1 MLKAMR
7 LQALVC
13 LLLALQVAA
22 TYDFHLL
29 RRDDASPSPTPSA
42 SVSHSV
48 PSSQPTPQ
56 PSVTRERH
64 EDSKQTDVS
73 KESTTTRVSRSTAT
87 SSTPTVQTTVTV
99 PSETPLSNST
109 LFNSNATIPAGQLP
123 IKPVV
128 TPGWGVA
135 GAILLLTGALYTII
149 GLRNQWINCF
159 FSTAYLTSLGITV
172 LVVYLMNVPVSL
184 AVQGAYVIAVV
195 LSGCVLGA
203 ASLIFKELTEG
214 LGCALGGFSFSMW
227 LLCLAPGGLL
237 HDTVG
242 RAVFISCLSVAGF
255 ALSFSSY
262 TRDWAMI
269 ILMSFGGATVI
280 VLGIDCFSRA
290 GLKEFWAYI
299 WNLNGDLFPLGAD
312 TYPITRGIRVE
323 IAVIVII
330 CLVGIVCQMR
340 LWRIVRD
347 RRNTKALKIAED
359 QRCLQQEEENVG
371 RHIGQQTARERVAWE
386 KVYGGRYMPD
396 SNVMSTASQY
406 SYGTDSGSNS
416 KRQQRVHSESVYTE
430 SKADGIEMTEM
441 SDSSV
446 VQAGADGLMSMEL
459 AKEGKIMVRVAADEV
474 LETQNHREGE
484 ITDKQVDAM
493 SEPGVEVAN
502 KRRSGSQ
509 TKAAKDREISP
520 TNSEGR
526 RNFPQRNVTPAP
538 EVVPLPFK
546 TPTEDDL
553 KSIGDRSSVATFADD
568 ELYASVT
575 PIRNSL
581 VKRVSQSSTTLLR
594 SLSQQGKKSV
604 SPERQ
609 LETGESTEDLVEP
622 AESVHEDGR
631 SSLAATVDYE
641 SLSDYQNDHDS
652 IVDDDIRKSIEIT
665 AELGEVEAA
674 QSPEEVEVETGV
686 TDDVEKSEGIEPQA
700 VAKET
705 TGDEVA
711 EITSEL
717 NEKCDGD
724 EVDKKDSGAKAE
736 NGVGEEEM
744 PTAHEQEH
752 TATAGSTTEGKLPE
766 STEKTKSDSSATS
779 VPVNLTKDRL
789 PTSMS
794 RAALSY
800 RTNEWAKHLGHADT
814 PEPDAIHIESYG
826 PEVDMEEIP
835 RYVDMEDLQ
844 MNIADRTSYVS
855 PQQSDSGSTQASS
868 IQPGLKAAKKQ
879 ARISEIVVSPATS
892 ADAMIPSGSP
902 KPPPMDMAGLQPT
915 PVALR
920 RTSSGFAPIVEE
932 QDGVQA
938 GELSPE
944 EISQQDATQLNPAP
958 FRPIVPR
965 VVSFSNPH
973 TLLGQRES
981 VLRSRSQGNLAAH
994 LAEYNVDTQGSVAD
1008 ADSLHNYP
1016 INHRM
1021 ASPDPDDVPL
1031 SQRREII
1038 RQSSRTN
1045 LPAPGYLPLS
1055 NYRLNRSS
1063 NGIEVS
1069 GNTQFNSHQPK
1080 RISSVSAIAQ
1090 EARLATFRHSL
1101 ARDLQTM
1108 TPGVPSNFGRETP
1121 FAPTSTLMDDMDT
1134 QRIVMM
1140 EKREAEIQRKE
1151 MQRREKEW
1159 NDRVFD
1165 ARMRSGD
1172 LLDAHREVIR
1182 KMQSSAKEA

>member
-1 MLKAMR
+1 MFKAMR

-22 TYDFHLL
+22 THDFPPL
-29 RRDDASPSPTPSA
+29 RRDGASA
-42 SVSHSV
+42 SISASA

-56 PSVTRERH
+56 TSVARDRH
-64 EDSKQTDVS
+64 EDSKQTEVS
-73 KESTTTRVSRSTAT
+73 KESTTTKAPHSTTT
-87 SSTPTVQTTVTV
+87 SSAATVQTTATA
-99 PSETPLSNST
+99 PTPTPLSNST
-109 LFNSNATIPAGQLP
+109 LFNATIPAGQLP
-123 IKPVV
+123 IKPVI

-135 GAILLLTGALYTII
+135 GAILILTGALYTII

-184 AVQGAYVIAVV
+184 AVQGAYVVAVV
-195 LSGCVLGA
+195 LSGSVLGA

-227 LLCLAPGGLL
+227 LLCLVPGGLL
-237 HDTVG
+237 HDTLG
-242 RAVFISCLSVAGF
+242 RAIFISCLSVAGF

-340 LWRIVRD
+340 LWRMVRD
-347 RRNTKALKIAED
+347 RRNTKALKLAED

-386 KVYGGRYMPD
+386 KVYGGRFMPD
-396 SNVMSTASQY
+396 SNGMSTASHY
-406 SYGTDSGSNS
+406 SYGTDSNSNS

-430 SKADGIEMTEM
+430 SKTDGIEMTEL

-446 VQAGADGLMSMEL
+446 VQAGTDGLMSMEL
-459 AKEGKIMVRVAADEV
+459 AKEGKITVRVAADEI
-474 LETQNHREGE
+474 LDTPNDKRAN
-484 ITDKQVDAM
+484 ITEEHIDAM
-493 SEPGVEVAN
+493 SESGAEIVDSD
-502 KRRSGSQ
+502 RSGSQ
-509 TKAAKDREISP
+509 TGAAKEKEISQ
-520 TNSEGR
+520 TSSEGR
-526 RNFPQRNVTPAP
+526 QNSPQRNMTPAP

-568 ELYASVT
+568 EPFASAT

-581 VKRVSQSSTTLLR
+581 VKRVSQSSATLLR
-594 SLSQQGKKSV
+594 SLSQQRKKTI

-609 LETGESTEDLVEP
+609 LENGESTEDLVEP
-622 AESVHEDGR
+622 AESVPDDSR

-641 SLSDYQNDHDS
+641 SLSDYQNEHDS
-652 IVDDDIRKSIEIT
+652 IVDDDARKSIEIT
-665 AELGEVEAA
+665 AELGEAEAT
-674 QSPEEVEVETGV
+674 QSPEEVEPETAAA
-686 TDDVEKSEGIEPQA
+686 DDAEKSAGIEPQA
-700 VAKET
+700 MSKEIP
-705 TGDEVA
+705 GGEA
-711 EITSEL
+711 LEMESEP
-717 NEKCDGD
+717 NEKHDGD
-724 EVDKKDSGAKAE
+724 ELDKEDSATKAE
-736 NGVGEEEM
+736 NAAGEEE
-744 PTAHEQEH
+744 TSVAHEQEH

-779 VPVNLTKDRL
+779 VPANLTKDRL
-789 PTSMS
+789 PASMS

-814 PEPDAIHIESYG
+814 PEPDAIHIEPYG
-826 PEVDMEEIP
+826 SEVDTEEVP
-835 RYVDMEDLQ
+835 RYVDLEDLQ
-844 MNIADRTSYVS
+844 MNIADRTSYVP
-855 PQQSDSGSTQASS
+855 PQQSDSGSTQVSS
-868 IQPGLKAAKKQ
+868 IQPNAKAAKKQ
-879 ARISEIVVSPATS
+879 ARISEIVVSPAMS
-892 ADAMIPSGSP
+892 ADAMSPNGSP
-902 KPPPMDMAGLQPT
+902 RSPPMDMAGLQPA

-920 RTSSGFAPIVEE
+920 RTSAGFAPIVEE
-932 QDGVQA
+932 QDGAQA
-938 GELSPE
+938 SGLSPE
-944 EISQQDATQLNPAP
+944 DNSQQDATQLNPAP

-981 VLRSRSQGNLAAH
+981 VLRSRSQGNLVAH
-994 LAEYNVDTQGSVAD
+994 LADYNVDTQGSVAD
-1008 ADSLHNYP
+1008 ADSLHSYP
-1016 INHRM
+1016 VNHRM
-1021 ASPDPDDVPL
+1021 ASPDPDDLPL

-1045 LPAPGYLPLS
+1045 LPAPNYLPLS

-1063 NGIEVS
+1063 SGIEVS

-1080 RISSVSAIAQ
+1080 RISSVSVIAQ
-1090 EARLATFRHSL
+1090 ESRLANFRHSI
-1101 ARDLQTM
+1101 ARDLTSM

-1121 FAPTSTLMDDMDT
+1121 FAPSSTLIDDMDT

-1159 NDRVFD
+1159 NDRIFD

-1182 KMQSSAKEA
+1182 KMQSSAKDA

>member
-1 MLKAMR
+1 MFKAMR

-22 TYDFHLL
+22 THDFHPL
-29 RRDDASPSPTPSA
+29 RRDDASAPSTPSA
-42 SVSHSV
+42 SISGSK
-48 PSSQPTPQ
+48 PSSQPRPQ
-56 PSVTRERH
+56 PSVTSERH

-73 KESTTTRVSRSTAT
+73 KESTTTKAPHSTTA
-87 SSTPTVQTTVTV
+87 SSTPTVHNTATV
-99 PSETPLSNST
+99 SSQTPLSNST
-109 LFNSNATIPAGQLP
+109 LFNTTIPAGQLP
-123 IKPVV
+123 IKPVI

-172 LVVYLMNVPVSL
+172 LVVYLMNVPLSL
-184 AVQGAYVIAVV
+184 AVQGAYVVAVV

-203 ASLIFKELTEG
+203 ASLIFQELTEG

-299 WNLNGDLFPLGAD
+299 WNLNGDLFPLGAN

-330 CLVGIVCQMR
+330 CLIGIVCQMR
-340 LWRIVRD
+340 LWTIVRD

-359 QRCLQQEEENVG
+359 QRCLQQEEENIG
-371 RHIGQQTARERVAWE
+371 RYIGQQTARERVAWE
-386 KVYGGRYMPD
+386 KVYAGRFIPD
-396 SNVMSTASQY
+396 SNGMSTASHY

-430 SKADGIEMTEM
+430 SKTDGIEMTEM

-446 VQAGADGLMSMEL
+446 VQAGTDGLMSMEL
-459 AKEGKIMVRVAADEV
+459 AKEGKITVRVAADEV
-474 LETQNHREGE
+474 LETPNKREGK
-484 ITDKQVDAM
+484 ITEEQIDAM
-493 SEPGVEVAN
+493 SESGAGVVDRDRN
-502 KRRSGSQ
+502 GSP
-509 TKAAKDREISP
+509 TAAGKEKEISQ

-526 RNFPQRNVTPAP
+526 RNSPQRNVTPAP
-538 EVVPLPFK
+538 QVVPLPFK

-568 ELYASVT
+568 EAFASGT

-581 VKRVSQSSTTLLR
+581 VKRVSQSSVTLLR
-594 SLSQQGKKSV
+594 SLSQQKKKST

-609 LETGESTEDLVEP
+609 LETGESTEDLIEP
-622 AESVHEDGR
+622 AESVHDDSR

-652 IVDDDIRKSIEIT
+652 IVEDDTRKSIEIT
-665 AELGEVEAA
+665 AELGETETT
-674 QSPEEVEVETGV
+674 QNPEEVEVKTAAAH
-686 TDDVEKSEGIEPQA
+686 DVEKPEGIKPQETPKEDPGGEALEIETEPK
-700 VAKET
+700 VKYVSDELDK
-705 TGDEVA
+705 GD
-711 EITSEL
+711 S
-717 NEKCDGD
+717 D
-724 EVDKKDSGAKAE
+724 AKAE
-736 NGVGEEEM
+736 NEVGEEEA

-752 TATAGSTTEGKLPE
+752 TATAGSTMEGKLPE

-779 VPVNLTKDRL
+779 VPANLTKDRL

-814 PEPDAIHIESYG
+814 PEPDAIHIEPYG
-826 PEVDMEEIP
+826 SEVDMEEVP
-835 RYVDMEDLQ
+835 RYVDIEDLQ
-844 MNIADRTSYVS
+844 MNIADRTSYVP
-855 PQQSDSGSTQASS
+855 PQHSDSGSTQASS
-868 IQPGLKAAKKQ
+868 MQPNAKAAKKQ
-879 ARISEIVVSPATS
+879 ARVSDIVVSPAMS
-892 ADAMIPSGSP
+892 ADAMSPSGSP
-902 KPPPMDMAGLQPT
+902 KSPPMDVAGLQPA

-920 RTSSGFAPIVEE
+920 RTSSGFDPIVEE
-932 QDGVQA
+932 QEGAQA
-938 GELSPE
+938 NELSPE
-944 EISQQDATQLNPAP
+944 DISHEDGTQLNPAP

-981 VLRSRSQGNLAAH
+981 VLRSRSQGNLVAH
-994 LAEYNVDTQGSVAD
+994 LADYNVDTQGSVAD

-1021 ASPDPDDVPL
+1021 ASPDPDELPL
-1031 SQRREII
+1031 SQRREIM

-1045 LPAPGYLPLS
+1045 LPAPNYLPLS

-1063 NGIEVS
+1063 SGIEVS
-1069 GNTQFNSHQPK
+1069 GNTLFNSHQPK
-1080 RISSVSAIAQ
+1080 RISSISAIAQ
-1090 EARLATFRHSL
+1090 ETKLANFRHSL

-1108 TPGVPSNFGRETP
+1108 TPGIPPNLGRETP
-1121 FAPTSTLMDDMDT
+1121 FAPTSTLIDDMDT

-1140 EKREAEIQRKE
+1140 ERREAEIQRKE

-1182 KMQSSAKEA
+1182 KMQSSAKDA

>member
-1 MLKAMR
+1 M
-7 LQALVC
+7 
-13 LLLALQVAA
+13 
-22 TYDFHLL
+22 
-29 RRDDASPSPTPSA
+29 
-42 SVSHSV
+42 
-48 PSSQPTPQ
+48 
-56 PSVTRERH
+56 
-64 EDSKQTDVS
+64 
-73 KESTTTRVSRSTAT
+73 
-87 SSTPTVQTTVTV
+87 
-99 PSETPLSNST
+99 
-109 LFNSNATIPAGQLP
+109 I
-123 IKPVV
+123 
-128 TPGWGVA
+128 
-135 GAILLLTGALYTII
+135 LTGALYTII

-184 AVQGAYVIAVV
+184 AIQGAYVVAVV

-237 HDTVG
+237 HDTLG
-242 RAVFISCLSVAGF
+242 RAIFISCLSVGGF

-299 WNLNGDLFPLGAD
+299 WNLNGNLFPLGAN

-330 CLVGIVCQMR
+330 CIVGIVCQMR

-347 RRNTKALKIAED
+347 RRNTKALKLAED

-386 KVYGGRYMPD
+386 KVYGGRFIPD
-396 SNVMSTASQY
+396 SNGMSTASHY
-406 SYGTDSGSNS
+406 SYGTDSASNS

-430 SKADGIEMTEM
+430 SKTDGIEMTEL

-446 VQAGADGLMSMEL
+446 GQAGTDGLISVER

-474 LETQNHREGE
+474 VETPNDREGE
-484 ITDKQVDAM
+484 TTEEQIDAM
-493 SEPGVEVAN
+493 SEVVDSG
-502 KRRSGSQ
+502 RSGSSG
-509 TKAAKDREISP
+509 DRRISP
-520 TNSEGR
+520 QR
-526 RNFPQRNVTPAP
+526 QRNVTPAP

-568 ELYASVT
+568 EPYASAA

-581 VKRVSQSSTTLLR
+581 VKRVSQSSATLLR
-594 SLSQQGKKSV
+594 SLSQQRKKNS

-622 AESVHEDGR
+622 AESVHDDSR

-641 SLSDYQNDHDS
+641 SLSDYQNEHDS
-652 IVDDDIRKSIEIT
+652 IIDDDARKSIEIT
-665 AELGEVEAA
+665 AELGDAEATQSPDEVELETAA
-674 QSPEEVEVETGV
+674 A
-686 TDDVEKSEGIEPQA
+686 DDVEKSEGIEPQA
-700 VAKET
+700 MSKET
-705 TGDEVA
+705 PGGEA
-711 EITSEL
+711 LEMEL
-717 NEKCDGD
+717 EPNEKRD
-724 EVDKKDSGAKAE
+724 EDELDKEDLGAKAE
-736 NGVGEEEM
+736 NAAGEEE
-744 PTAHEQEH
+744 TSATHEQEH

-814 PEPDAIHIESYG
+814 PEPDAIHIEPYG
-826 PEVDMEEIP
+826 PEVDMEEAP

-844 MNIADRTSYVS
+844 MNIADRTSYVP

-868 IQPGLKAAKKQ
+868 LQPNAKAVKKQ
-879 ARISEIVVSPATS
+879 ARISEIVVSPTMS
-892 ADAMIPSGSP
+892 ADAMSPSGSP
-902 KPPPMDMAGLQPT
+902 KSPPMDTTGLQPA

-920 RTSSGFAPIVEE
+920 RISSGFAPIVEE

-938 GELSPE
+938 SELSPE
-944 EISQQDATQLNPAP
+944 DNSQQDATQLNPAP

-981 VLRSRSQGNLAAH
+981 VLRSRSQGNLVAH
-994 LAEYNVDTQGSVAD
+994 LADFNVDAQGSVAD

-1016 INHRM
+1016 VNHRM
-1021 ASPDPDDVPL
+1021 ASPDPDDLPL

-1045 LPAPGYLPLS
+1045 LPASNYLPLS

-1063 NGIEVS
+1063 SGIEVS

-1090 EARLATFRHSL
+1090 ESRLANFRHSI
-1101 ARDLQTM
+1101 ARDLTSM
-1108 TPGVPSNFGRETP
+1108 TPGVPANLGRETP
-1121 FAPTSTLMDDMDT
+1121 FAPTSTLLDDMDT

-1159 NDRVFD
+1159 NDRMFD

-1182 KMQSSAKEA
+1182 KMQSAAKDA

>member
-1 MLKAMR
+1 MFKAMR

-22 TYDFHLL
+22 THDLHPL
-29 RRDDASPSPTPSA
+29 RRDGAASISSSEPR
-42 SVSHSV
+42 
-48 PSSQPTPQ
+48 SQPTPQ
-56 PSVTRERH
+56 PSIARDQH
-64 EDSKQTDVS
+64 QDSKQTDVS
-73 KESTTTRVSRSTAT
+73 KESTTTKAPHSTTT
-87 SSTPTVQTTVTV
+87 SSTPTLQTTATV
-99 PSETPLSNST
+99 PSQTPLSNST
-109 LFNSNATIPAGQLP
+109 LFNATIPTGQLP
-123 IKPVV
+123 IKPVL

-135 GAILLLTGALYTII
+135 GAVLLLTGALYTII

-184 AVQGAYVIAVV
+184 AVQGAYVVAVV

-237 HDTVG
+237 HDTLG
-242 RAVFISCLSVAGF
+242 RAIFISCLSVGGF

-323 IAVIVII
+323 LAVIVVI
-330 CLVGIVCQMR
+330 CFVGIVCQMR

-347 RRNTKALKIAED
+347 RRNTKALKLAED

-386 KVYGGRYMPD
+386 KVYGGRFMPD
-396 SNVMSTASQY
+396 SNGMSTASHY
-406 SYGTDSGSNS
+406 SSGTDSGSNS

-430 SKADGIEMTEM
+430 SKTDGIEMTEL

-446 VQAGADGLMSMEL
+446 VQAGTDGLMSMGP
-459 AKEGKIMVRVAADEV
+459 AKEGKIMVRVAADEI
-474 LETQNHREGE
+474 LETRKHREGE
-484 ITDKQVDAM
+484 ITEEQFGAM
-493 SEPGVEVAN
+493 SESGAEIVDN
-502 KRRSGSQ
+502 DRRTGAAKEKEISQ
-509 TKAAKDREISP
+509 TS
-520 TNSEGR
+520 SEGR
-526 RNFPQRNVTPAP
+526 RNSPQRNMTPAP

-568 ELYASVT
+568 EPFASAT

-581 VKRVSQSSTTLLR
+581 VKRVSQSSATLLR
-594 SLSQQGKKSV
+594 SLSQQRKKST

-622 AESVHEDGR
+622 AESIHDDSR

-641 SLSDYQNDHDS
+641 SLSDYQNEHDS
-652 IVDDDIRKSIEIT
+652 IVDDDDRKSIEIT
-665 AELGEVEAA
+665 AELGEAKA
-674 QSPEEVEVETGV
+674 KATQSPEEVELETAAA
-686 TDDVEKSEGIEPQA
+686 DDAEKSEGIEPQA
-700 VAKET
+700 MSKEIPGGET
-705 TGDEVA
+705 LEM
-711 EITSEL
+711 ESEP
-717 NEKCDGD
+717 NEKRDGD
-724 EVDKKDSGAKAE
+724 ELLDKQDSGAKAE
-736 NGVGEEEM
+736 NAAGEEE
-744 PTAHEQEH
+744 TSVTHEQEH

-766 STEKTKSDSSATS
+766 STDKTKSGSSATS
-779 VPVNLTKDRL
+779 VPANLTKDRL

-814 PEPDAIHIESYG
+814 PEPDAIHIEPYG
-826 PEVDMEEIP
+826 SEVDMEEVP
-835 RYVDMEDLQ
+835 RYVDLEDLQ
-844 MNIADRTSYVS
+844 MNIADRTSYVP
-855 PQQSDSGSTQASS
+855 PQQSDSGSTQVSS
-868 IQPGLKAAKKQ
+868 IQPNAKAVKKQ
-879 ARISEIVVSPATS
+879 ARISEIVVSPAMS
-892 ADAMIPSGSP
+892 ADAMSPSGSP
-902 KPPPMDMAGLQPT
+902 KSPPMDMAGLQPA

-920 RTSSGFAPIVEE
+920 RISSGFAPIVEE
-932 QDGVQA
+932 QDGIQA
-938 GELSPE
+938 TELSPE
-944 EISQQDATQLNPAP
+944 DHSQQDATQLNPAP

-981 VLRSRSQGNLAAH
+981 VLRSRSQGNLVAH
-994 LAEYNVDTQGSVAD
+994 LADYNIDAQGSVGD
-1008 ADSLHNYP
+1008 ADSLYNYP
-1016 INHRM
+1016 VNHRV
-1021 ASPDPDDVPL
+1021 ASPDPDDIPL

-1045 LPAPGYLPLS
+1045 LPASNYLPLS

-1063 NGIEVS
+1063 SGIEVS

-1080 RISSVSAIAQ
+1080 RISSVSVIAQ
-1090 EARLATFRHSL
+1090 NSRLANFRHSI
-1101 ARDLQTM
+1101 ARDLTSM
-1108 TPGVPSNFGRETP
+1108 TPGVPPNLGRETP
-1121 FAPTSTLMDDMDT
+1121 FAPSSTLVDDMDT

-1159 NDRVFD
+1159 NDRMFD

-1182 KMQSSAKEA
+1182 KMQSSAKDA

>member
-1 MLKAMR
+1 MARIFTAMR

-22 TYDFHLL
+22 THGLDPL
-29 RRDDASPSPTPSA
+29 RRVDASA
-42 SVSHSV
+42 S
-48 PSSQPTPQ
+48 TPQ
-56 PSVTRERH
+56 PTLQPSATKERH
-64 EDSKQTDVS
+64 GDSKQTDVPR
-73 KESTTTRVSRSTAT
+73 ESTTAKAPGRTTA
-87 SSTPTVQTTVTV
+87 SITPTIHTTATV
-99 PSETPLSNST
+99 PSQTPLSNST
-109 LFNSNATIPAGQLP
+109 LFNATIPAGQLP
-123 IKPVV
+123 IQPVV

-135 GAILLLTGALYTII
+135 GAILLLTGAVYTII
-149 GLRNQWINCF
+149 GLRNRWINCF

-184 AVQGAYVIAVV
+184 AVQGAYVVAVV

-214 LGCALGGFSFSMW
+214 LGCALGGFSLSMW

-237 HDTVG
+237 HDTLG
-242 RAVFISCLSVAGF
+242 RAIFISCLSVGGF

-299 WNLNGDLFPLGAD
+299 WNLNGNLFPLGAN

-330 CLVGIVCQMR
+330 CLIGIVSQMR

-347 RRNTKALKIAED
+347 RRDTKALKIAED

-371 RHIGQQTARERVAWE
+371 RQIGQQTARERVAWE
-386 KVYGGRYMPD
+386 KVYGGRYIPE
-396 SNVMSTASQY
+396 SNGVSTASY
-406 SYGTDSGSNS
+406 HSYGTDSN

-430 SKADGIEMTEM
+430 SRTDGIEMTEM

-446 VQAGADGLMSMEL
+446 VQAGTDGLLSMEL
-459 AKEGKIMVRVAADEV
+459 AKEGKITVRVAADEF
-474 LETQNHREGE
+474 LETP
-484 ITDKQVDAM
+484 
-493 SEPGVEVAN
+493 S
-502 KRRSGSQ
+502 
-509 TKAAKDREISP
+509 
-520 TNSEGR
+520 NSEGEVTEERTDAISEAGASQTEAAKEKVVSQR
-526 RNFPQRNVTPAP
+526 RTSRQKNMTPTPQ
-538 EVVPLPFK
+538 VVPLPFK

-568 ELYASVT
+568 EAFAPAT

-581 VKRVSQSSTTLLR
+581 VQRVSQSSVTLLR
-594 SLSQQGKKSV
+594 SLSQQRKKNA

-622 AESVHEDGR
+622 AESVHDDAR

-641 SLSDYQNDHDS
+641 SLSDYQNEHDS
-652 IVDDDIRKSIEIT
+652 VVDDDNRKSIEIT
-665 AELGEVEAA
+665 AELGEAEAT
-674 QSPEEVEVETGV
+674 QNSDEVELETAAA
-686 TDDVEKSEGIEPQA
+686 DVEGIEHQA
-700 VAKET
+700 DEAIET
-705 TGDEVA
+705 K
-711 EITSEL
+711 SEP

-724 EVDKKDSGAKAE
+724 ELDKKDSGAKAE
-736 NGVGEEEM
+736 NAAAIEEM
-744 PTAHEQEH
+744 AAHEQEH

-779 VPVNLTKDRL
+779 IPVNLTKDRL
-789 PTSMS
+789 PASMS
-794 RAALSY
+794 RVALSY

-814 PEPDAIHIESYG
+814 PEPDAIHVEPYG
-826 PEVDMEEIP
+826 SEADVDEVP
-835 RYVDMEDLQ
+835 KYVDVKDLQ
-844 MNIADRTSYVS
+844 MNIGDGASYVS
-855 PQQSDSGSTQASS
+855 PQPSDAGSSQATSV
-868 IQPGLKAAKKQ
+868 QPNVKMAKKQ
-879 ARISEIVVSPATS
+879 ARISNIVVSPAAS
-892 ADAMIPSGSP
+892 VDAMSPSGSP
-902 KPPPMDMAGLQPT
+902 KSPPADMAGLQPAA
-915 PVALR
+915 VALR

-932 QDGVQA
+932 QDG
-938 GELSPE
+938 
-944 EISQQDATQLNPAP
+944 TQLNPPP

-981 VLRSRSQGNLAAH
+981 VLRSRSQGNLVAH
-994 LAEYNVDTQGSVAD
+994 LADYNVDTQGSVAD
-1008 ADSLHNYP
+1008 ADSIHNYP
-1016 INHRM
+1016 INHRV
-1021 ASPDPDDVPL
+1021 ASPDADDLPL

-1038 RQSSRTN
+1038 RQSSRSN
-1045 LPAPGYLPLS
+1045 LPAAGYLPLS

-1063 NGIEVS
+1063 SGIEVS

-1080 RISSVSAIAQ
+1080 RISSVSAIVQ
-1090 EARLATFRHSL
+1090 ETRLANFRHSI
-1101 ARDLQTM
+1101 ARDLQSM

-1121 FAPTSTLMDDMDT
+1121 FAPTSTLVEDMDA

-1140 EKREAEIQRKE
+1140 ERREAEMQRKE

-1172 LLDAHREVIR
+1172 LLDAHREVLR
-1182 KMQSSAKEA
+1182 KMQSSAKE

>member
-1 MLKAMR
+1 M
-7 LQALVC
+7 
-13 LLLALQVAA
+13 
-22 TYDFHLL
+22 
-29 RRDDASPSPTPSA
+29 
-42 SVSHSV
+42 
-48 PSSQPTPQ
+48 
-56 PSVTRERH
+56 
-64 EDSKQTDVS
+64 
-73 KESTTTRVSRSTAT
+73 
-87 SSTPTVQTTVTV
+87 
-99 PSETPLSNST
+99 
-109 LFNSNATIPAGQLP
+109 I
-123 IKPVV
+123 
-128 TPGWGVA
+128 
-135 GAILLLTGALYTII
+135 LTGALYTII

-184 AVQGAYVIAVV
+184 AIQGAYVVAVV

-237 HDTVG
+237 HDTLG
-242 RAVFISCLSVAGF
+242 RAIFISCLSVGGF

-299 WNLNGDLFPLGAD
+299 WNLNGNLFPLGAN

-330 CLVGIVCQMR
+330 CIVGIVCQMR

-347 RRNTKALKIAED
+347 RRNTKALKLAED

-386 KVYGGRYMPD
+386 KVYGGRFIPD
-396 SNVMSTASQY
+396 SNGMSTASHY
-406 SYGTDSGSNS
+406 SYGTDSASNS

-430 SKADGIEMTEM
+430 SKTDGIEMTEL

-446 VQAGADGLMSMEL
+446 GQAGTDGLISVER

-474 LETQNHREGE
+474 VETPNDREGE
-484 ITDKQVDAM
+484 TTEEQIDAM
-493 SEPGVEVAN
+493 SEVVDSG
-502 KRRSGSQ
+502 RSGSSG
-509 TKAAKDREISP
+509 DGRISP
-520 TNSEGR
+520 QR
-526 RNFPQRNVTPAP
+526 QRNVTPAP

-568 ELYASVT
+568 EPYASAA

-581 VKRVSQSSTTLLR
+581 VKRVSQSSATLLR
-594 SLSQQGKKSV
+594 SLSQQRKKNS

-622 AESVHEDGR
+622 AESVHDDSR

-641 SLSDYQNDHDS
+641 SLSDYQNEHDS
-652 IVDDDIRKSIEIT
+652 IIDDDARKSIEIT
-665 AELGEVEAA
+665 AELGDAEATQSPDEVELETAA
-674 QSPEEVEVETGV
+674 A
-686 TDDVEKSEGIEPQA
+686 DDVEKSEGIEPQA
-700 VAKET
+700 MSKET
-705 TGDEVA
+705 PGGEA
-711 EITSEL
+711 LEMEL
-717 NEKCDGD
+717 EPNEKRD
-724 EVDKKDSGAKAE
+724 EDELDKEDLGAKAE
-736 NGVGEEEM
+736 NAAGEEE
-744 PTAHEQEH
+744 TSAAHEQEH

-814 PEPDAIHIESYG
+814 PEPDAIHIEPYG
-826 PEVDMEEIP
+826 PEVDMEEAP

-844 MNIADRTSYVS
+844 MNIADRTSYVP

-868 IQPGLKAAKKQ
+868 LQPNAKAVKKQ
-879 ARISEIVVSPATS
+879 ARISEIVVSPTMS
-892 ADAMIPSGSP
+892 ADAMSPSGSP
-902 KPPPMDMAGLQPT
+902 KSPPMDTTGLQPA

-920 RTSSGFAPIVEE
+920 RISSGFAPIVEE

-938 GELSPE
+938 SELSPE
-944 EISQQDATQLNPAP
+944 DNSQQDATQLNPAP

-981 VLRSRSQGNLAAH
+981 VLRSRSQGNLVAH
-994 LAEYNVDTQGSVAD
+994 LADFNVDAQGSVAD

-1016 INHRM
+1016 VNHRM
-1021 ASPDPDDVPL
+1021 ASPDPDDLPL

-1045 LPAPGYLPLS
+1045 LPASNYLPLS

-1063 NGIEVS
+1063 SGIEVS

-1090 EARLATFRHSL
+1090 ESRLANFRHSI
-1101 ARDLQTM
+1101 ARDLTSM
-1108 TPGVPSNFGRETP
+1108 TPGVPANLGRETP
-1121 FAPTSTLMDDMDT
+1121 FAPTSTLLDDMDT

-1159 NDRVFD
+1159 NDRMFD

-1182 KMQSSAKEA
+1182 KMQSAAKDA

>member
-1 MLKAMR
+1 MR

-22 TYDFHLL
+22 AHDFHPL
-29 RRDDASPSPTPSA
+29 RRDEAAAASTPSA
-42 SVSHSV
+42 SVSGSR

-56 PSVTRERH
+56 PSATRERN

-73 KESTTTRVSRSTAT
+73 KESTTKAPHSTTA
-87 SSTPTVQTTVTV
+87 SSTPTVQTTATV
-99 PSETPLSNST
+99 PSQTPPSNST
-109 LFNSNATIPAGQLP
+109 LLNATIPAGQLP

-135 GAILLLTGALYTII
+135 GAILVLTGALYTII

-184 AVQGAYVIAVV
+184 AVQGAYVVGVV

-242 RAVFISCLSVAGF
+242 RAIFISCLSVAGF

-299 WNLNGDLFPLGAD
+299 WNLNGDLFPLGAN

-330 CLVGIVCQMR
+330 CLVGIVCQIR
-340 LWRIVRD
+340 LWTIVRD

-371 RHIGQQTARERVAWE
+371 RYIGQQTARERVAWE
-386 KVYGGRYMPD
+386 KVYAGRFIPD
-396 SNVMSTASQY
+396 SNGMSTTSHY
-406 SYGTDSGSNS
+406 SYGTDSGSNN
-416 KRQQRVHSESVYTE
+416 KRQQRVRSESVYTE
-430 SKADGIEMTEM
+430 SKTDGIEMTGM

-446 VQAGADGLMSMEL
+446 VQAGTDGLMFMEL
-459 AKEGKIMVRVAADEV
+459 AKEGKIRVRVAADDI
-474 LETQNHREGE
+474 LETPNNREGE
-484 ITDKQVDAM
+484 ITEEQIDAM
-493 SEPGVEVAN
+493 SE
-502 KRRSGSQ
+502 SGAEAVYRDRNGSP
-509 TKAAKDREISP
+509 TAAAKE
-520 TNSEGR
+520 R
-526 RNFPQRNVTPAP
+526 RRYSPQRNVTPAP

-568 ELYASVT
+568 EAFALAT

-581 VKRVSQSSTTLLR
+581 VKRVSQSSATLLR
-594 SLSQQGKKSV
+594 SLSQQRKKNA

-609 LETGESTEDLVEP
+609 LENGESTEDLVEP
-622 AESVHEDGR
+622 AESASDDNR

-641 SLSDYQNDHDS
+641 SLSDYQNEHDS
-652 IVDDDIRKSIEIT
+652 IVDDDTRKSIEIT
-665 AELGEVEAA
+665 AELGEAEAT
-674 QSPEEVEVETGV
+674 QSPKEVEVETAAA
-686 TDDVEKSEGIEPQA
+686 DHVEKSEGIEPRA
-700 VAKET
+700 MPKENS
-705 TGDEVA
+705 GGEA
-711 EITSEL
+711 LEMESEP

-724 EVDKKDSGAKAE
+724 ELDKEDPSAKAE
-736 NGVGEEEM
+736 NEAGEEGT
-744 PTAHEQEH
+744 PTAHEQER

-766 STEKTKSDSSATS
+766 STQKTKSHSSATS
-779 VPVNLTKDRL
+779 VPANLTKDRL

-814 PEPDAIHIESYG
+814 PEPDAIHIEPYG
-826 PEVDMEEIP
+826 PEVDMEEVP
-835 RYVDMEDLQ
+835 RYVDVEDLQ
-844 MNIADRTSYVS
+844 MNIADRTSYVP
-855 PQQSDSGSTQASS
+855 PQHSESGSTQASS
-868 IQPGLKAAKKQ
+868 MQPSAKAVKKQ
-879 ARISEIVVSPATS
+879 ARISEIVVSPAMP
-892 ADAMIPSGSP
+892 ADAVSPSGSP
-902 KPPPMDMAGLQPT
+902 KSPPMDMTALQPT

-920 RTSSGFAPIVEE
+920 RTSSGFDPIVEE
-932 QDGVQA
+932 QDGVQDS
-938 GELSPE
+938 ELSPE
-944 EISQQDATQLNPAP
+944 DMSHEDGTQLNPAP

-981 VLRSRSQGNLAAH
+981 VLRSRSQGNLVAH
-994 LAEYNVDTQGSVAD
+994 LADYNVDTQGSAAD

-1021 ASPDPDDVPL
+1021 ASPDPDDLPL

-1045 LPAPGYLPLS
+1045 LPSPNYLPLS

-1063 NGIEVS
+1063 SGIEVS
-1069 GNTQFNSHQPK
+1069 GNTLFNSHQPK
-1080 RISSVSAIAQ
+1080 RISSVSTIAQ
-1090 EARLATFRHSL
+1090 ETRLANFRHSL

-1108 TPGVPSNFGRETP
+1108 TPGVPPNFGRETP
-1121 FAPTSTLMDDMDT
+1121 FAPTSTLIDDMDT

-1159 NDRVFD
+1159 NDRMFD

-1182 KMQSSAKEA
+1182 KMQSSAKDA

>member
-1 MLKAMR
+1 M
-7 LQALVC
+7 
-13 LLLALQVAA
+13 
-22 TYDFHLL
+22 
-29 RRDDASPSPTPSA
+29 
-42 SVSHSV
+42 
-48 PSSQPTPQ
+48 
-56 PSVTRERH
+56 
-64 EDSKQTDVS
+64 
-73 KESTTTRVSRSTAT
+73 
-87 SSTPTVQTTVTV
+87 
-99 PSETPLSNST
+99 
-109 LFNSNATIPAGQLP
+109 I
-123 IKPVV
+123 
-128 TPGWGVA
+128 
-135 GAILLLTGALYTII
+135 LTGALYTII

-184 AVQGAYVIAVV
+184 AIQGAYVVAVV

-237 HDTVG
+237 HDTLG
-242 RAVFISCLSVAGF
+242 RAIFISCLSVGGF

-299 WNLNGDLFPLGAD
+299 WNLNGNLFPLGAN

-330 CLVGIVCQMR
+330 CIVGIVCQMR

-347 RRNTKALKIAED
+347 RRNTKALKLAED

-386 KVYGGRYMPD
+386 KVYGGRFIPD
-396 SNVMSTASQY
+396 SNGMSTASHY
-406 SYGTDSGSNS
+406 SYGTDSASNS
-416 KRQQRVHSESVYTE
+416 KRQQRVHSVSVYTE
-430 SKADGIEMTEM
+430 SKTDGIEMTEL

-446 VQAGADGLMSMEL
+446 GQAGTDGLISVER

-474 LETQNHREGE
+474 VETPNDREGE
-484 ITDKQVDAM
+484 TTEEQIDAM
-493 SEPGVEVAN
+493 SEVVDSG
-502 KRRSGSQ
+502 RSGSSG
-509 TKAAKDREISP
+509 DRRISP
-520 TNSEGR
+520 QR
-526 RNFPQRNVTPAP
+526 QRNVTPAP

-568 ELYASVT
+568 EPYASAA

-581 VKRVSQSSTTLLR
+581 VKRVSQSSATLLR
-594 SLSQQGKKSV
+594 SLSQQRKKNS

-622 AESVHEDGR
+622 AESVHDDSR

-641 SLSDYQNDHDS
+641 SLSDYQNEHDS
-652 IVDDDIRKSIEIT
+652 IIDDDARKSIEIT
-665 AELGEVEAA
+665 AELGDAEATQSPDEVELETAA
-674 QSPEEVEVETGV
+674 A
-686 TDDVEKSEGIEPQA
+686 DDVEKSEGIEPQA
-700 VAKET
+700 MSKET
-705 TGDEVA
+705 PGGEA
-711 EITSEL
+711 LEMEL
-717 NEKCDGD
+717 EPNEKRD
-724 EVDKKDSGAKAE
+724 EDELDKEDLGAKAE
-736 NGVGEEEM
+736 NAAGEEE
-744 PTAHEQEH
+744 TSAAHEQEH

-814 PEPDAIHIESYG
+814 PEPDAIHIEPYG
-826 PEVDMEEIP
+826 PEVDMEEAP

-844 MNIADRTSYVS
+844 MNIADRTSYVP

-868 IQPGLKAAKKQ
+868 LQPNAKAVKKQ
-879 ARISEIVVSPATS
+879 ARISEIVVSPTMS
-892 ADAMIPSGSP
+892 ADAMSPSGSP
-902 KPPPMDMAGLQPT
+902 KSPPMDTTGLQPA

-920 RTSSGFAPIVEE
+920 RISSGFAPIVEE

-938 GELSPE
+938 SELSPE
-944 EISQQDATQLNPAP
+944 DNSQQDATQLNPAP

-981 VLRSRSQGNLAAH
+981 VLRSRSQGNLVAH
-994 LAEYNVDTQGSVAD
+994 LADFNVDAQGSVAD

-1016 INHRM
+1016 VNHRM
-1021 ASPDPDDVPL
+1021 ASPDPDDLPL

-1045 LPAPGYLPLS
+1045 LPASNYLPLS

-1063 NGIEVS
+1063 SGIEVS

-1090 EARLATFRHSL
+1090 ESRLANFRHSI
-1101 ARDLQTM
+1101 ARDLTSM
-1108 TPGVPSNFGRETP
+1108 TPGVPANLGRETP
-1121 FAPTSTLMDDMDT
+1121 FAPTSTLLDDMDT

-1159 NDRVFD
+1159 NDRMFD

-1182 KMQSSAKEA
+1182 KMQSAAKDA

>member
-1 MLKAMR
+1 
-7 LQALVC
+7 
-13 LLLALQVAA
+13 
-22 TYDFHLL
+22 
-29 RRDDASPSPTPSA
+29 
-42 SVSHSV
+42 
-48 PSSQPTPQ
+48 
-56 PSVTRERH
+56 
-64 EDSKQTDVS
+64 
-73 KESTTTRVSRSTAT
+73 
-87 SSTPTVQTTVTV
+87 
-99 PSETPLSNST
+99 
-109 LFNSNATIPAGQLP
+109 
-123 IKPVV
+123 
-128 TPGWGVA
+128 
-135 GAILLLTGALYTII
+135 
-149 GLRNQWINCF
+149 
-159 FSTAYLTSLGITV
+159 
-172 LVVYLMNVPVSL
+172 MNVPVSL
-184 AVQGAYVIAVV
+184 AIQGAYVVAVV

-237 HDTVG
+237 HDTLG
-242 RAVFISCLSVAGF
+242 RAIFISCLSVGGF

-299 WNLNGDLFPLGAD
+299 WNLNGNLFPLGAN

-330 CLVGIVCQMR
+330 CIVGIVCQMR

-347 RRNTKALKIAED
+347 RRNTKALKLAED

-386 KVYGGRYMPD
+386 KVYGGRFIPD
-396 SNVMSTASQY
+396 SNGMSTASHY
-406 SYGTDSGSNS
+406 SYGTDSASNS

-430 SKADGIEMTEM
+430 SKTDGIEMTEL

-446 VQAGADGLMSMEL
+446 GQAGTDGLISVER

-474 LETQNHREGE
+474 VETPNDREGE
-484 ITDKQVDAM
+484 TTEEQIDAM
-493 SEPGVEVAN
+493 SEVVDSG
-502 KRRSGSQ
+502 RSGSSG
-509 TKAAKDREISP
+509 DGRISP
-520 TNSEGR
+520 QR
-526 RNFPQRNVTPAP
+526 QRNVTPAP

-568 ELYASVT
+568 EPYASAA

-581 VKRVSQSSTTLLR
+581 VKRVSQSSATLLR
-594 SLSQQGKKSV
+594 SLSQQRKKNS

-622 AESVHEDGR
+622 AESVHDDSR

-641 SLSDYQNDHDS
+641 SLSDYQNEHDS
-652 IVDDDIRKSIEIT
+652 IIDDDARKSIEIT
-665 AELGEVEAA
+665 AELGDAEATQSPDEVELETAA
-674 QSPEEVEVETGV
+674 A
-686 TDDVEKSEGIEPQA
+686 DDVEKSEGIEPQA
-700 VAKET
+700 MSKET
-705 TGDEVA
+705 PGGEA
-711 EITSEL
+711 LEMEL
-717 NEKCDGD
+717 EPNEKRD
-724 EVDKKDSGAKAE
+724 EDELDKEDLGAKAE
-736 NGVGEEEM
+736 NAAGEEE
-744 PTAHEQEH
+744 TSAAHEQEH

-814 PEPDAIHIESYG
+814 PEPDAIHIEPYG
-826 PEVDMEEIP
+826 PEVDMEEAP

-844 MNIADRTSYVS
+844 MNIADRTSYVP

-868 IQPGLKAAKKQ
+868 LQPNAKAVKKQ
-879 ARISEIVVSPATS
+879 ARISEIVVSPTMS
-892 ADAMIPSGSP
+892 ADAMSPSGSP
-902 KPPPMDMAGLQPT
+902 KSPPMDTTGLQPA

-920 RTSSGFAPIVEE
+920 RISSGFAPIVEE

-938 GELSPE
+938 SELSPE
-944 EISQQDATQLNPAP
+944 DNSQQDATQLNPAP

-981 VLRSRSQGNLAAH
+981 VLRSRSQGNLVAH
-994 LAEYNVDTQGSVAD
+994 LADFNVDAQGSVAD

-1016 INHRM
+1016 VNHRM
-1021 ASPDPDDVPL
+1021 ASPDPDDLPL

-1045 LPAPGYLPLS
+1045 LPASNYLPLS

-1063 NGIEVS
+1063 SGIEVS

-1090 EARLATFRHSL
+1090 ESRLANFRHSI
-1101 ARDLQTM
+1101 ARDLTSM
-1108 TPGVPSNFGRETP
+1108 TPGVPANLGRETP
-1121 FAPTSTLMDDMDT
+1121 FAPTSTLLDDMDT

-1159 NDRVFD
+1159 NDRMFD

-1182 KMQSSAKEA
+1182 KMQSAAKDA